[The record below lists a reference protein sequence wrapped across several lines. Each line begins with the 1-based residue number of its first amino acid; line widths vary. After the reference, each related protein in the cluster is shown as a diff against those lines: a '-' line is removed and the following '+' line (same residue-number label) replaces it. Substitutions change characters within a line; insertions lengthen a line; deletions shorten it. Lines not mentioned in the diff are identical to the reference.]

1 MSRQRWIA
9 HYMVDGGDGAAWATT
24 RVVEA
29 ASKDEAMRIAGSRG
43 PEGLDFVVT
52 VRPETAEQF
61 LGHAKAEAI
70 GKIRGVK
77 RTLAD
82 EDS

>member
-29 ASKDEAMRIAGSRG
+29 ASKDEAMRIAGARG
-43 PEGLDFVVT
+43 PEGLDFVLT

-70 GKIRGVK
+70 GKIRGIT
-77 RTLAD
+77 RTLAG